1 MSFKLPGFG
10 SKKSNRKNKTHSIA
24 RKLQI
29 ISKDAPFQYVEA
41 YKTLRTNINFI
52 AASSGCKKIAITS
65 SIPGEGKSNVAVN
78 LCVTLA
84 ESGKK
89 VLLIDCDLRK
99 PVVHKY
105 LRINR
110 KALGL
115 TNILSGEAKPTDV
128 IVRFS
133 DLNIDVI
140 TAGVVPPNPT
150 ELLGSARMANLL
162 ESLIDQYDYIIIDTP
177 PASVVTDAAVI
188 SAIVDGILFV
198 VGHANATV
206 ESAELAKKNLEAANA
221 NIIGAVLNGFDLKS
235 ASKDTGYYYSYE
247 YGYYK

>member
-1 MSFKLPGFG
+1 MNLKLPSFLTQ
-10 SKKSNRKNKTHSIA
+10 SAKKKTKKDGVV

-29 ISKDAPFQYVEA
+29 VSKEAPFQYVEA

-52 AASSGCKKIAITS
+52 AASSGCKKIIVTS

-78 LCVTLA
+78 LCITLA

-99 PVVHKY
+99 PVIHRY

-110 KALGL
+110 KSMGL
-115 TNILSGEAKPTDV
+115 TNILSGEAKASDV

-140 TAGVVPPNPT
+140 TAGVIPPNPA
-150 ELLGSARMANLL
+150 ELLGSARMTNLL
-162 ESLIDQYDYIIIDTP
+162 DSVSEQYDYVIIDTP
-177 PASVVTDAAVI
+177 PASVVTDAAVL
-188 SAIVDGILFV
+188 STMVDGVLFV
-198 VGHANATV
+198 VSHAKATI
-206 ESAELAKKNLEAANA
+206 ESATLAKKNLEAANA

-235 ASKDTGYYYSYE
+235 TSKDSGYYYSYE